1 MSTKRQPSKQ
11 RRQTQNQRQRAALEA
26 RRVNAA
32 AAGELAD
39 GKVARRRVRRTSGT
53 GGGSVFS
60 RLRGAR
66 TTGRAIRAGASGKT
80 QPPGYQF
87 ALSGLLAA
95 VAAAVAGALLIPV
108 AVDSSGDQISSRGA
122 LVGEWT
128 LSAWDVVQENPDATA
143 EEVADARRGLDAER
157 RGALRQGGLAAL
169 AGSRSSR

>member
-32 AAGELAD
+32 AAGEVAA
-39 GKVARRRVRRTSGT
+39 GKVGGGAGSTSTSGS

-66 TTGRAIRAGASGKT
+66 ATGRAIRTGASGRT
-80 QPPGYQF
+80 QPPGYRA

-95 VAAAVAGALLIPV
+95 
-108 AVDSSGDQISSRGA
+108 RR
-122 LVGEWT
+122 
-128 LSAWDVVQENPDATA
+128 
-143 EEVADARRGLDAER
+143 RRGGRER
-157 RGALRQGGLAAL
+157 
-169 AGSRSSR
+169 S